1 MIDYTATH
9 GLFRVLIFSKYD
21 ITCYG
26 GSMSGSMKTSSLPI
40 TYREVSL
47 SDAGWLF

>member
-1 MIDYTATH
+1 MIDYTSTH

-21 ITCYG
+21 ITCY
-26 GSMSGSMKTSSLPI
+26 SGSMKTSSLPI